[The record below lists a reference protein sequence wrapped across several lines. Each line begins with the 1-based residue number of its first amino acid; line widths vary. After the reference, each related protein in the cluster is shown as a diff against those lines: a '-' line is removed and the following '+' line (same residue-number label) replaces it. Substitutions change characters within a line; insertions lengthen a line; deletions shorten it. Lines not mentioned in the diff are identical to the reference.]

1 MGGADLHPNL
11 HPVVGE
17 VPEPDA
23 VGADGLGRPSGDHQ
37 CAAVVRADRA
47 VLGVHAE
54 QVEVGPTEI
63 HRLGPEPLQ
72 EVEHVG
78 LRLLPLLA
86 VEAGGRERGEVR

>member
-1 MGGADLHPNL
+1 M
-11 HPVVGE
+11 
-17 VPEPDA
+17 
-23 VGADGLGRPSGDHQ
+23 
-37 CAAVVRADRA
+37 
-47 VLGVHAE
+47 LGVHAE

-78 LRLLPLLA
+78 VRLLPLLA